1 MRVLSAR
8 FKFLSRAVA
17 HEDHDHDD
25 ESVVET
31 ITYPRTEGTSLCTCL
46 TVWKKSL
53 VINCK
58 GFTVIDSD
66 GNLAY
71 RVDYYTLHPHQL
83 TLMDASGNSLLTM
96 HRRRTKFGLV
106 DSWYVYEGENEGREK
121 ESAVFCVRKHVNIL
135 KGNGNPR
142 VEACVYRLLGTESE
156 KRHGHAAFTV
166 EGSYAHRTCKV
177 LDESKSVVAQIKRKE
192 ANCKHVSFG
201 VDIFHLIVHPG
212 FDPTFAMALLLLLD
226 QMFS

>member
-17 HEDHDHDD
+17 HEDHDHDQ
-25 ESVVET
+25 SVVET
-31 ITYPRTEGTSLCTCL
+31 ITCPKTKGTTLCTTCL

-58 GFTVIDSD
+58 GFTVIDSY

-71 RVDYYTLHPHQL
+71 RVDYYTLHPHHL

-96 HRRRTKFGLV
+96 HRRRTKLGLV

-121 ESAVFCVRKHVNIL
+121 ESAVFCVRKHVNMNML

-142 VEACVYRLLGTESE
+142 VEACVYRLLGSESE
-156 KRHGHAAFTV
+156 KHAAFTV

-192 ANCKHVSFG
+192 AKCKHISFG
-201 VDIFHLIVHPG
+201 IDIFHLIVHPG

>member
-1 MRVLSAR
+1 MRVLSSR
-8 FKFLSRAVA
+8 FKFVSRAVA
-17 HEDHDHDD
+17 HEDHDHS
-25 ESVVET
+25 EVQR
-31 ITYPRTEGTSLCTCL
+31 IMYPTTEGTRLGTCL

-58 GFTVIDSD
+58 GFTVIDSC

-71 RVDYYTLHPHQL
+71 RVDNYSVHPHQL

-96 HRRRTKFGLV
+96 HRRRTKLGLV
-106 DSWYVYEGENEGREK
+106 YSWYVYEGENEGREK
-121 ESAVFCVRKHVNIL
+121 ESAVCCVRKRVNIL

-142 VEACVYRLLGTESE
+142 VEACVYCLLGPESDK

-166 EGSYAHRTCKV
+166 EGSYADRTCKV
-177 LDESKSVVAQIKRKE
+177 LDKSKSVVAEIKRKE
-192 ANCKHVSFG
+192 ANSKHVSFG
-201 VDIFHLIVHPG
+201 IDIFHLIVHPG